1 MWDEGLAQL
10 GAGGVQDQCGGG
22 RRWQKFHSSW
32 IPFKKKKHFRASGF
46 AWGFA
51 FAVVVLFVGPTC
63 VYTPPPAPHSQ
74 TKYRLRAN

>member
-1 MWDEGLAQL
+1 MASKISVGEG
-10 GAGGVQDQCGGG
+10 GGG
-22 RRWQKFHSSW
+22 RNSTPVGF
-32 IPFKKKKHFRASGF
+32 PLKKKKHFRASGF

-63 VYTPPPAPHSQ
+63 VYTPAPHSQ